1 LLLGVDIGGTF
12 TDFVYQSD
20 NGSPLSFKIPST
32 PSNPAAA
39 IDNGLKLVP
48 EQPEAFL
55 HGTTVA
61 TNTVL
66 QRKGSRTALITTR
79 GFRDLL
85 QIGRQVRAH
94 LYDFKV
100 TRPSPIIN
108 RKHCYELT
116 ERVDASGK
124 ILIPINE
131 DELEAIT
138 EKLERA
144 RVKAIAVCFL
154 FSYTN
159 PGHERK
165 VGGYLKKKLGL
176 PITLSS
182 EILPEFR
189 EFERFSTAAM
199 NAYLLSPVGKYLKE
213 LTGTMKKTGLKDYF
227 VMQSS
232 GGVALSSYIR
242 NMPVRTLM
250 SGPAAGVA
258 AAAEL
263 GKLTGESNLITFDM
277 GGTSADVAAVIDN
290 NIVWSSEG
298 SIDSLP
304 IKVPM
309 VSIETIGAGGG
320 SIAWQDSGGALQVGP
335 QSAGADPGPV
345 CYDKGGKNITV
356 TDANLL
362 LGIINPEFFLGG
374 KFNLNPSKSI
384 KAADVFAKK
393 LGLTTGKMAEGVQ
406 RVVEANMLR
415 AVKKVS
421 VEKGFDPE
429 KFALVAF
436 GGAGPIHAAAIAKEL
451 KIPRIIVPYQPGTFS
466 AFGLL
471 VSDIKFDYSQT
482 FLADL
487 SKPGTEVNIKS
498 IIDKHQKTALRTI
511 KAQRLELNRAEFY
524 PSVDLRYKGQSFEVN
539 VPLESTFK
547 GTADKFHSVHEKRF
561 GYSVPDAPVEL
572 VNIRLGV
579 TVLNKN
585 QRTENKSK
593 HKNHPAFQKKKKR
606 TKSIG
611 SIQPEKKL
619 KTIIEGTR
627 YNTPLYD
634 RALLVPGLEFSG
646 PAVVSDSGSTTL
658 IRPGMTA
665 RIDSYGNL
673 IIITN
678 TGG

>member
-12 TDFVYQSD
+12 TDFVYLKGDGTS
-20 NGSPLSFKIPST
+20 GSFKVPST
-32 PSNPAAA
+32 PLNPADA
-39 IDNGLKLVP
+39 IVHGLKFLP
-48 EQPEAFL
+48 GQPEALL

-66 QRKGSRTALITTR
+66 QRKGCRTALITTA
-79 GFRDLL
+79 GFKDLL
-85 QIGRQVRAH
+85 QIGRQVRAD

-100 TRPSPIIN
+100 TRPDSLIN
-108 RKHCYELT
+108 SRHCFELT
-116 ERVDASGK
+116 ERVDASGQ
-124 ILIPINE
+124 ILIPIDE
-131 DELEAIT
+131 DELGDLA
-138 EKLERA
+138 EKLKRA
-144 RVKAIAVCFL
+144 RVEAVAVCLL
-154 FSYTN
+154 FSYIN
-159 PGHERK
+159 PRHEKK
-165 VGGYLKKKLGL
+165 VGSYLKKKLGL

-182 EILPEFR
+182 DILPEFR

-199 NAYLLSPVGKYLKE
+199 NAYLLPPVGKYLIS
-213 LTGTMKKTGLKDYF
+213 LSRTMTKIGLKDYF

-232 GGVALSSYIR
+232 GGVALSNYIR
-242 NMPVRTLM
+242 SVPIRTLM

-263 GKLTGESNLITFDM
+263 GKVTGETNLITFDM
-277 GGTSADVAAVIDN
+277 GGTSADVAAVIDG

-304 IKVPM
+304 LKLPM

-345 CYDKGGKNITV
+345 CYGKGGKNITV

-374 KFNLNPSKSI
+374 KFKLDPSKLT
-384 KAADVFAKK
+384 KTADILATK
-393 LGLTTGKMAEGVQ
+393 LGLTNGKLAEGVQ

-421 VEKGFDPE
+421 VEKGLEPE
-429 KFALVAF
+429 KFALAAF
-436 GGAGPIHAAAIAKEL
+436 GGAGPIHAAAVAKEL
-451 KIPRIIVPYQPGTFS
+451 KIPRVIVPYQPGTFS

-487 SKPGTEVNIKS
+487 SKPGTEVKIKS
-498 IIDKHQKTALRTI
+498 IMNKHQKTARRTI
-511 KAQRLELNRAEFY
+511 KTQKLELKRTEFY

-539 VPLESTFK
+539 VPFDSTLK
-547 GTADKFHSVHEKRF
+547 DTTDKFHRAHEKRF

-572 VNIRLGV
+572 VNVRLGV

-585 QRTENKSK
+585 QKTVNKSM
-593 HKNHPAFQKKKKR
+593 HKFHPSFQQKKKR

-611 SIQPEKKL
+611 SIHPEKQL

-627 YNTPLYD
+627 HNTPLYD
-634 RALLVPGLEFSG
+634 RALLLPGMEFSG

-658 IRPGMTA
+658 VRPGMTA

-673 IIITN
+673 IIDI
-678 TGG
+678 